1 MSDQRMFLSDD
12 KTSVNKFAVRKDAV
26 YPELIINSEY
36 MARAAVKQTGLN
48 PEGSNNG

>member
-1 MSDQRMFLSDD
+1 MSDQRIFFTED
-12 KTSVNKFAVRKDAV
+12 KTSVNKFAFRKDAV